1 MAGFLDQSYKSSR
14 NPAGH
19 DLLFRTG
26 EPDVLSTKLE
36 QNALERERRKKERER
51 ERERIH
57 ESNMFPSCGSDR
69 NFITT
74 DECRQNLKEGV
85 QSVQDICAGNPG
97 LGRFQLSP
105 PPVAVSI
112 ASVW

>member
-1 MAGFLDQSYKSSR
+1 MYCQQSLSR
-14 NPAGH
+14 MH
-19 DLLFRTG
+19 W
-26 EPDVLSTKLE
+26 K
-36 QNALERERRKKERER
+36 EREGRER
-51 ERERIH
+51 ERE
-57 ESNMFPSCGSDR
+57 NMKATNSRPVEVIGI
-69 NFITT
+69 FITT